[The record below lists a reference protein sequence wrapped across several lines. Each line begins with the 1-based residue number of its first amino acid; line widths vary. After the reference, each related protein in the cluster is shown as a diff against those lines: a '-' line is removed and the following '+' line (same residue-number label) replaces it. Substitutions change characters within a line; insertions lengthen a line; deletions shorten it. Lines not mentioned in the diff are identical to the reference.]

1 MSTSTHQIAIKGVD
15 KTAQA
20 FQSIQSR
27 AAAAGSRI
35 ASVVGG
41 AIAAAGAYMSFRA
54 VKSGVDELG
63 KLSDVA
69 QRTGANVA
77 DLTRTVTAL
86 QVLGINTDIDS
97 LAKSFQFMERNTG
110 RTGLQGF
117 YQSIEELR
125 GIPDLAERAEAAMK
139 MFGRSGMELMPLVN
153 ASNNSV
159 QALKDV
165 GAAMGGVPQAAAE
178 AGDRA
183 ADAMTIASNGIKDVW
198 LQVVAA
204 IVGFFDGRFVGG
216 LRGAAMTGM
225 AYLEYFVKVSGR
237 LSKTFAQNW
246 ATVFGDMARAGIWTV
261 QSLVM
266 YIADAAAAVPRI
278 AKEMITG
285 TAKNLWGGGDLDMSF
300 GAMFDRVGGEAAAR
314 KLMERLAGAVEMAGE
329 TLLAKTVTED
339 LEQALKQ
346 RLEAIPKAAQA
357 AEAGLPRTEAR
368 QVGTEAGKAAGEAA
382 AKAASRISNQ
392 LIMGGSNAA
401 TKLGLLGPQWQSEQK
416 KQTELLRDIK
426 KNTAKSAEASGKTTY
441 DATDLG
447 A

>member
-117 YQSIEELR
+117 YESIEELR
-125 GIPDLAERAEAAMK
+125 GIPDLAERSEAAMK
-139 MFGRSGMELMPLVN
+139 IFGRSGMELMPLVN

-183 ADAMTIASNGIKDVW
+183 ADAMTIASSGIKGVW

-225 AYLEYFVKVSGR
+225 AYLEYFVKVAGR
-237 LSKTFAQNW
+237 YARTFGENW
-246 ATVFGDMARAGIWTV
+246 GKVFNNIVEAGAWAMESLLRFMGSMLETGAGMMA
-261 QSLVM
+261 
-266 YIADAAAAVPRI
+266 
-278 AKEMITG
+278 EMVTG
-285 TAKNLWGGGDLDMSF
+285 TFRNLFMGEDNDMSF
-300 GAMFDRVGGEAAAR
+300 SAMFSRRGGDEAVKTLAERMRGAM
-314 KLMERLAGAVEMAGE
+314 EMAGA
-329 TLLAKTVTED
+329 TLSQTATDD
-339 LEQALKQ
+339 LEARLQA

-416 KQTELLRDIK
+416 KQTELLKDIK
-426 KNTAKSAEASGKTTY
+426 ANTAKSAENSGKTTY
-441 DATDLG
+441 EATDLG

>member
-27 AAAAGSRI
+27 AAQAGSRI

-125 GIPDLAERAEAAMK
+125 GIPDLAERSEAAMK

-178 AGDRA
+178 AGDAA
-183 ADAMTIASNGIKDVW
+183 ADSMTAAAGKIKSLW
-198 LQVVAA
+198 LELVGKVVSYWDNN
-204 IVGFFDGRFVGG
+204 FDGG
-216 LRGAAMTGM
+216 LRGATMRGI
-225 AYLEYFVKVSGR
+225 AYVDYFCEKSKRLFAAWGDWLIGLWAQIDASGR
-237 LSKTFAQNW
+237 GAIERTTSYYWELIKAGGGWVSDIITQNVDEIREKGLLGK
-246 ATVFGDMARAGIWTV
+246 ANENFSRKLDKAVDRFVGDIDWTAPIV
-261 QSLVM
+261 STADLELRLQQALEKANKA
-266 YIADAAAAVPRI
+266 ADAAAR
-278 AKEMITG
+278 
-285 TAKNLWGGGDLDMSF
+285 
-300 GAMFDRVGGEAAAR
+300 
-314 KLMERLAGAVEMAGE
+314 
-329 TLLAKTVTED
+329 
-339 LEQALKQ
+339 
-346 RLEAIPKAAQA
+346 
-357 AEAGLPRTEAR
+357 GLGRADEPRTEAR